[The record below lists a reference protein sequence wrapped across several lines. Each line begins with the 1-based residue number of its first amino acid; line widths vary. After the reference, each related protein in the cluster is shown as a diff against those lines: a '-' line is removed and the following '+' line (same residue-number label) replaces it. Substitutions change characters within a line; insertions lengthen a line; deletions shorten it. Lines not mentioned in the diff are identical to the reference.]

1 MRLLYWLLGLHDS
14 GTIAHTSNWFWYM
27 GSPLPLWGFVVVG
40 VLGLLAAALN
50 FFSQI
55 ALPLRTR
62 LLLTA
67 IRLAGFAIV
76 LALLCQL
83 ELRFSLDRNLRPN
96 VAVLTDV
103 SASMGLKD
111 AGGAGAEKTRL
122 EAAREFAA
130 TDALKELSERA
141 QLIPYSFAA
150 QLQPDAPA
158 AGALGTTHLFEAVDS
173 VCRRERD
180 LQSVIVLTDG
190 NDTSGERGAW
200 AAPNAATRRVPVY
213 PVVFGNP
220 NAPHLASVAFDN
232 AASYVRLGDEL
243 RLNAVLKMSGGAASA
258 TGAGTA
264 DNVQVVRAL
273 LYEAGKT
280 EPLAVRENIKL
291 GGDPVEVAFV
301 IKPEKAGTKTYRIAM
316 DGVRGSVSEQTLA
329 AEHRVQVLDSKI
341 RVLYI
346 DIPRDERKI
355 IGHWLARDPVVALA
369 TLTLLP
375 KGGWYAQGALQHK
388 NAGDGIPNQEA
399 DLYKYDVVIFGDI
412 PRAYFRSG
420 GDISETKMQWLA
432 EFVSRRGGGLI
443 ALGGASVY
451 AAGQYQDSA
460 LSRILPFEIKA
471 TEKPQI
477 PKAFRITPTS
487 MGLSHPAMQLES
499 DPKAN
504 RDAWLDLPSLDG
516 CNVVGKVK
524 PGASLLAVRMIEQ
537 PDPGQVLGVPVMAAQ
552 NVGKGQVL
560 ALSVD
565 TTWRWEMQR
574 PPEGEDYFRR
584 FWGNALRALAPDP
597 RLEPGAPQIRR
608 HESQTAV
615 GETIT
620 LSTRL
625 VDGVFEPIR
634 NANVTVKIA
643 SPSGKLK
650 QVYPS
655 DGRSTPG
662 LYEYQV
668 TLNEPGLWKV
678 ETTYAGK
685 TASEEINAGGS
696 LDELD
701 DPRAKPEAMA
711 EFAKATGGQSFAPT
725 DGKKLLAALELVSR
739 HTHETATVAVWNLPA
754 MLLLMVALVCL
765 DCFIRKRRGLV

>member
-14 GTIAHTSNWFWYM
+14 GTIAHTSDWFWYM
-27 GSPLPLWGFVVVG
+27 GSPLPVWGFVAVG
-40 VLGLLAAALN
+40 VLGLLAGALN

-55 ALPLRTR
+55 ALPWRTR
-62 LLLTA
+62 LALTL
-67 IRLAGFAIV
+67 IRFGGFAIV

-83 ELRFSLDRNLRPN
+83 ELRFALDRNLRPN

-111 AGGAGAEKTRL
+111 AGVGGEKTRL
-122 EAAREFAA
+122 DAAREFAA
-130 TDALKELSERA
+130 TGALKELSERA
-141 QLIPYSFAA
+141 QLVPYSFAA
-150 QLQPDAPA
+150 QLQPDSAS
-158 AGALGTTHLFEAVDS
+158 AGALGTTHLFEAVDA

-180 LQSVIVLTDG
+180 LQGVIVLTDG

-213 PVVFGNP
+213 PVVFGNS
-220 NAPHLASVAFDN
+220 NAPHMASVAFDN

-243 RLNAVLKMSGGAASA
+243 RLNAVLKMSGVAAA
-258 TGAGTA
+258 AAGTPE
-264 DNVQVVRAL
+264 NVQVVRAL

-291 GGDPVEVAFV
+291 GSEPVDVAFV

-355 IGHWLARDPVVALA
+355 LAHWLARDPVVALA

-432 EFVSRRGGGLI
+432 EFVSRRGGGLV

-477 PKAFRITPTS
+477 PKPFRITPTA

-537 PDPGQVLGVPVMAAQ
+537 EAAPVMAAQ

-574 PPEGEDYFRR
+574 PAEGEDYFRR

-634 NANVTVKIA
+634 AANVTVKIA
-643 SPSGKLK
+643 SPSGKMK

-685 TASEEINAGGS
+685 TAIEEINAGGS

-725 DGKKLLAALELVSR
+725 DGTKLLAALELATR
-739 HTHETATVAVWNLPA
+739 HTHEIATVAVWNLPA
-754 MLLLMVALVCL
+754 TLLLMVLLVCL

>member
-14 GTIAHTSNWFWYM
+14 SNISRASDWFWYM
-27 GSPLPLWGFVVVG
+27 GSPLPAWSWISIG
-40 VLGLLAAALN
+40 VFGILAAALN
-50 FFSQI
+50 MLTQI
-55 ALPLRTR
+55 ALPWRTR
-62 LLLTA
+62 LSLTA
-67 IRLAGFAIV
+67 IRLAGFGV
-76 LALLCQL
+76 LLVLLCQL
-83 ELRFSLDRNLRPN
+83 ELRFSLERNRRPT

-111 AGGAGAEKTRL
+111 AAGEKTRL
-122 EAAREFAA
+122 AAAREFAA
-130 TDALKELSERA
+130 SPSLKNVSDDVELV
-141 QLIPYSFAA
+141 PYSFAA
-150 QLQPDAPA
+150 QLNVEAALNNGASA
-158 AGALGTTHLFEAVDS
+158 AGTTKLFEAVDAI
-173 VCRRERD
+173 CRREQD
-180 LQSVIVLTDG
+180 LQGVILLTDG

-200 AAPNAATRRVPVY
+200 VTPNTATQHVPVF

-220 NAPHLASVAFDN
+220 GAPRLASVSIAN
-232 AASYVRLGDEL
+232 AAGYVRLGDEL
-243 RLNAVLKMSGGAASA
+243 RL
-258 TGAGTA
+258 
-264 DNVQVVRAL
+264 RAL
-273 LYEAGKT
+273 LKISGGTSEPGAVQIVRATLFENGKT
-280 EPLAVRENIKL
+280 NALAVRENIKL
-291 GGDPVEVAFV
+291 GSEPVDISFV
-301 IKPEKAGTKTYRIAM
+301 IKPEKAGTKTYRIVM
-316 DGVRGSVSEQTLA
+316 DGVHGSASEQSLA

-341 RVLYI
+341 RVLYL

-355 IGHWLARDPVVALA
+355 LGHWLARDPVIALA

-399 DLYKYDVVIFGDI
+399 DLYKYDVIIFGDI

-432 EFVSRRGGGLI
+432 DFVSRRGGGLI
-443 ALGGASVY
+443 TTGGASVY

-460 LSRILPFEIKA
+460 LSKILPFEIKA
-471 TEKPQI
+471 AEKPQI
-477 PKAFRITPTS
+477 AKPFRLSPTA
-487 MGLSHPAMQLES
+487 MGLSHPVMQLEP
-499 DPKAN
+499 DAKAN
-504 RDAWLDLPSLDG
+504 HDAWLDLPTLDG

-537 PDPGQVLGVPVMAAQ
+537 ESVPVIAAQ

-560 ALSVD
+560 ALSAD

-574 PPEGEDYFRR
+574 PVEGEDYFRR
-584 FWGNALRALAPDP
+584 FWGNAIRALAPDP

-608 HESQTAV
+608 HESRTAV
-615 GETIT
+615 GESIT

-634 NANVTVKIA
+634 GAALNVKIV
-643 SPSGKLK
+643 SPSGKIK
-650 QVYPS
+650 NVYPS

-668 TLNEPGLWKV
+668 TLNEPGIWKV
-678 ETTYAGK
+678 TTAYKEKIA
-685 TASEEINAGGS
+685 TEEINAGGS
-696 LDELD
+696 LDELE

-711 EFAKATGGQSFAPT
+711 EFAKATGGEAFGPG
-725 DGKKLLAALELVSR
+725 DGPKLVSALKLVTR
-739 HTHETATVAVWNLPA
+739 HTKETTTVAVWNLPA
-754 MLLLMVALVCL
+754 TLLLMVALVCV